1 MKKIGKIL
9 VANRSEIAIRVM
21 RAAAEL
27 DIASV
32 AIYSEEDRFALHRF
46 KAAQAY
52 RIGKDCS
59 PVQAYLQIDEIVQV
73 AVRSGVDAVHPGY
86 GFLSESPDFATACIS
101 AGLMFIGPSPE
112 VMRRLGNKVQARA
125 LAQEHHVPV
134 MPATDALPSD
144 PAAVR
149 AQANAIG
156 YPLMLKASWGGGG
169 RGMRVIE
176 NDADLDAMVDIGRRE
191 ADTAFGNDE
200 VYLEKLVRRARH
212 VEVQILGDQQGNLV
226 HLFERDCTV
235 QRRNQKVVERAP
247 AFFLTDSE
255 RETICEAALRLCR
268 GVGYY
273 NAGTVEF
280 LQDADSG
287 EFYFIEVNPRIQVE
301 HTVTE
306 EITGIDIVKAQI
318 RIAQGCTIGTD
329 ESGVPPQQKILLRG
343 HAMQCRITTEDAQNN
358 FIPDYGEV
366 DTYRSP
372 SGFGI
377 RLDAG
382 TAYSGA
388 RVTRHYDSLLVKVT
402 SRGNTPDEVIRRM
415 LRALH
420 EFRVRGVNTNMP
432 FLIGLLSNEDFRRA
446 DYTTRFIDNTPE
458 LMSFPRRRDRVT
470 RLLRFI
476 GDITINGNP
485 TVKGRRVVQSPR
497 VPRVPRVSEQPLLP
511 GSRDRL
517 AELGPQG
524 FARWM
529 LDQPQALITD
539 TTFRDAH
546 QSLLATRVRSYDLIA
561 VADAY
566 ARMLP
571 QLLSVECWGGATFD
585 VAMRFLNECPWQ
597 RLAALRER
605 MPNILT
611 QMLLRASNAVGYTNY
626 PDNVVRYFVGQAAAG
641 GVDVFRIFDS
651 LNWVENMRVAI
662 DAAGETGKLV
672 EGAICF
678 TGNLSDPQC
687 TKYNLDYYLDLA
699 RQLEAAGSHI
709 LGLKDMGGLC
719 RPQAARDLIG
729 ALKSEVSIPIHFH
742 THDTSGIAGAS
753 VLAAV

>member
-46 KAAQAY
+46 KAAEAY

-358 FIPDYGEV
+358 FIP
-366 DTYRSP
+366 
-372 SGFGI
+372 
-377 RLDAG
+377 
-382 TAYSGA
+382 
-388 RVTRHYDSLLVKVT
+388 
-402 SRGNTPDEVIRRM
+402 
-415 LRALH
+415 
-420 EFRVRGVNTNMP
+420 
-432 FLIGLLSNEDFRRA
+432 
-446 DYTTRFIDNTPE
+446 
-458 LMSFPRRRDRVT
+458 
-470 RLLRFI
+470 
-476 GDITINGNP
+476 
-485 TVKGRRVVQSPR
+485 
-497 VPRVPRVSEQPLLP
+497 
-511 GSRDRL
+511 
-517 AELGPQG
+517 
-524 FARWM
+524 
-529 LDQPQALITD
+529 
-539 TTFRDAH
+539 
-546 QSLLATRVRSYDLIA
+546 
-561 VADAY
+561 
-566 ARMLP
+566 
-571 QLLSVECWGGATFD
+571 
-585 VAMRFLNECPWQ
+585 
-597 RLAALRER
+597 
-605 MPNILT
+605 
-611 QMLLRASNAVGYTNY
+611 
-626 PDNVVRYFVGQAAAG
+626 
-641 GVDVFRIFDS
+641 
-651 LNWVENMRVAI
+651 
-662 DAAGETGKLV
+662 
-672 EGAICF
+672 
-678 TGNLSDPQC
+678 
-687 TKYNLDYYLDLA
+687 
-699 RQLEAAGSHI
+699 
-709 LGLKDMGGLC
+709 
-719 RPQAARDLIG
+719 
-729 ALKSEVSIPIHFH
+729 
-742 THDTSGIAGAS
+742 
-753 VLAAV
+753 

>member
-1 MKKIGKIL
+1 MKKIDKIL

-52 RIGKDCS
+52 RIGKGCS
-59 PVQAYLQIDEIVQV
+59 PVQAYLQIDEIVKV
-73 AVRSGVDAVHPGY
+73 AVRSGADAVHPGY
-86 GFLSESPDFATACIS
+86 GFLSESPDFARACIS
-101 AGLMFIGPSPE
+101 AGLVFIGPSPE
-112 VMRRLGNKVQARA
+112 VMSRLGNKVQARA

-144 PAAVR
+144 SAAVR
-149 AQANAIG
+149 TLANAIG

-169 RGMRVIE
+169 RGMRVIGS
-176 NDADLDAMVDIGRRE
+176 DAELISMVDIGRRE

-212 VEVQILGDQQGNLV
+212 IEVQVLGDQQGNLV

-247 AFFLTDSE
+247 AFFLKDSE
-255 RETICEAALRLCR
+255 RETICDAALRLCR

-280 LQDADSG
+280 LQDTDSG

-329 ESGVPPQQKILLRG
+329 ESGVPPQQKILMGG

-366 DTYRSP
+366 DTYRSS

-402 SRGNTPDEVIRRM
+402 SRGNTPEEVIRRM

-420 EFRVRGVNTNMP
+420 EFRVGGVNTNIP

-446 DYTTRFIDNTPE
+446 DYTTRFIDDTPE

-476 GDITINGNP
+476 GDITVNGNS
-485 TVKGRRVVQSPR
+485 TVKGRRVPQSPR
-497 VPRVPRVSEQPLLP
+497 VPRVPRVDEQPLPP
-511 GSRDRL
+511 GSCDRL

-529 LDQPQALITD
+529 LDQPQVLITD

-566 ARMLP
+566 ARKLP

-626 PDNVVRYFVGQAAAG
+626 PDNVVRYFVGQAA
-641 GVDVFRIFDS
+641 V
-651 LNWVENMRVAI
+651 
-662 DAAGETGKLV
+662 
-672 EGAICF
+672 
-678 TGNLSDPQC
+678 
-687 TKYNLDYYLDLA
+687 
-699 RQLEAAGSHI
+699 
-709 LGLKDMGGLC
+709 
-719 RPQAARDLIG
+719 QAAWMCFVYLTLSTGLRICAWPLMRLERLASWSRARS
-729 ALKSEVSIPIHFH
+729 ALRVISAIRSAPNTTWTITSILP
-742 THDTSGIAGAS
+742 AN
-753 VLAAV
+753 

>member
-1 MKKIGKIL
+1 MKKIDKIL

-52 RIGKDCS
+52 RIGKGCS
-59 PVQAYLQIDEIVQV
+59 PVQAYLQIDEIVKV
-73 AVRSGVDAVHPGY
+73 AVRSGADAVHPGY
-86 GFLSESPDFATACIS
+86 GFLSESPDFARACIS
-101 AGLMFIGPSPE
+101 AGLVFIGPSPE
-112 VMRRLGNKVQARA
+112 VMSRLGNKVQARA
-125 LAQEHHVPV
+125 LAQDHHVPV

-144 PAAVR
+144 SAAVR
-149 AQANAIG
+149 TLANAIG

-169 RGMRVIE
+169 RGMRVIGS
-176 NDADLDAMVDIGRRE
+176 DAELISMVDIGRRE

-212 VEVQILGDQQGNLV
+212 IEVQVLGDQQGNLV

-247 AFFLTDSE
+247 AFFLKDSE
-255 RETICEAALRLCR
+255 RETICDAALRLCR

-280 LQDADSG
+280 LQDTDSG

-329 ESGVPPQQKILLRG
+329 ESGVPPQQKILMGG

-366 DTYRSP
+366 DTYRSS

-402 SRGNTPDEVIRRM
+402 SRGNTPEEVIRRM

-420 EFRVRGVNTNMP
+420 EFRVGGVNTNIP

-446 DYTTRFIDNTPE
+446 DYTTRFIDDTPE

-476 GDITINGNP
+476 GDITVNGNS
-485 TVKGRRVVQSPR
+485 TVKGRRVPQSPR
-497 VPRVPRVSEQPLLP
+497 VPRVPRVDEQPLPP
-511 GSRDRL
+511 GSCDRL

-529 LDQPQALITD
+529 LDQPQVLITD

-566 ARMLP
+566 ARKLP

-626 PDNVVRYFVGQAAAG
+626 PDNVV
-641 GVDVFRIFDS
+641 
-651 LNWVENMRVAI
+651 
-662 DAAGETGKLV
+662 
-672 EGAICF
+672 
-678 TGNLSDPQC
+678 
-687 TKYNLDYYLDLA
+687 
-699 RQLEAAGSHI
+699 
-709 LGLKDMGGLC
+709 
-719 RPQAARDLIG
+719 
-729 ALKSEVSIPIHFH
+729 
-742 THDTSGIAGAS
+742 
-753 VLAAV
+753 